1 MKRYEI
7 DHRTANFLGISKDK
21 YITETMYFAV
31 SFNCLAENII
41 RRLHED
47 SNRYKYSCKRIIII
61 DA

>member
-21 YITETMYFAV
+21 YTETMYFAV